1 MEREE
6 NVDDPGRFEDHNA
19 STTAEVDINLSDGDN
34 DDSNQHGMVLR
45 KRAKN
50 SSKSSRKTSV
60 DTYPFCFV
68 SCDEPIKDEIKIEDK

>member
-6 NVDDPGRFEDHNA
+6 NEDDPGLVEDYDTSA
-19 STTAEVDINLSDGDN
+19 TAEVKVNLSNGDN

-45 KRAKN
+45 KRAKI

-68 SCDEPIKDEIKIEDK
+68 SCDELIKDEIKIEDK